1 MKAKM
6 LWVLMTSLVGQD
18 AIDAITK
25 GVLEGKSTD
34 EIMQGVIEKRVRK
47 EKKLDEERKAKGDP
61 FKELCKKILGEDQ
74 VKEEGDDGNKTIF
87 CN

>member
-6 LWVLMTSLVGQD
+6 LWTLYSSLVGQD

-34 EIMQGVIEKRVRK
+34 EIMQGVIEERVRK
-47 EKKLDEERKAKGDP
+47 QKKLEKEKAKGDP
-61 FKELCKKILGEDQ
+61 FKEEYEKIFGEDKKQ
-74 VKEEGDDGNKTIF
+74 TEEEKRGNGNK
-87 CN
+87 